1 MKKICEYVQ
10 LPQGMFRILCHEACG
25 ERSEHAQEEDEKKNA
40 VEETEDSSVTELS
53 PSWNN
58 C

>member
-1 MKKICEYVQ
+1 MKKICEYY
-10 LPQGMFRILCHEACG
+10 LKACFG
-25 ERSEHAQEEDEKKNA
+25 YYVTKPVEKGRSTRKKKTKKKNA